1 VQFIFDNWYYIL
13 SLIIDNF
20 NVIIVVLNGI
30 LCFVIELLGIHR
42 LYLDL
47 YDLEWYEMNVLNTV

>member
-20 NVIIVVLNGI
+20 NVIIVVLNGK